1 MKWVNHKISTFSFVY
16 FLTGNLLGSA
26 LAMVGSIFPDY
37 IEGDGF
43 KSERGSYRFKAW
55 QREHRGRSH
64 LFVLYFTIFACSVA
78 VSKLFGSFW
87 FIGEYGAFM
96 LNNAGLVGAAP
107 MIVFFF
113 TLGCCCHI
121 LQDAFCGKVPIFSLR
136 HRIGLRMF
144 KVGSPKEYVYTLII
158 SAILVAVRV
167 F

>member
-1 MKWVNHKISTFSFVY
+1 
-16 FLTGNLLGSA
+16 
-26 LAMVGSIFPDY
+26 MVGSIFPDY

-43 KSERGSYRFKAW
+43 KEERGSYRFKAW

-64 LFVLYFTIFACSVA
+64 LFSLYFSIFAGSVA

-87 FIGEYGAFM
+87 FIGENGASM
-96 LNNAGLVGAAP
+96 LSNAGLVSATP
-107 MIVFFF
+107 MIVLFFS
-113 TLGCCCHI
+113 LGCCCHI

-144 KVGSPKEYVYTLII
+144 KVGSTKEYVYTLLV
-158 SAILVAVRV
+158 SAILVLLRA